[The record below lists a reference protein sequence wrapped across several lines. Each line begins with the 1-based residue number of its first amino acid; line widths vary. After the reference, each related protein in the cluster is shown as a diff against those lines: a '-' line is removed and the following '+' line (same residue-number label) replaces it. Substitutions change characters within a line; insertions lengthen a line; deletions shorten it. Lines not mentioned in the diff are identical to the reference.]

1 MSDPWFEAFRRDP
14 DRAVADLFSGRAGAG
29 SDLRLDVPELLY
41 QQFPPSLADERAQLD
56 DALGSW
62 LSDMREGYASRVQR
76 LGFSVYG
83 KRVGDALVALQL
95 LDLPR
100 TRGRIRTDTGACLAG
115 GLGGRA
121 GRSDPYGHGRL
132 AALAVAIEAG
142 P

>member
-14 DRAVADLFSGRAGAG
+14 DRAVADLFSERAGAG

-62 LSDMREGYASRVQR
+62 LSDMREGYASQVQR

-83 KRVGDALVALQL
+83 KRVGDALIALQL

-100 TRGRIRTDTGACLAG
+100 TR
-115 GLGGRA
+115 
-121 GRSDPYGHGRL
+121 SQDPCGHGRL
-132 AALAVAIEAG
+132 AALAVAIEVGSGARPRAG
-142 P
+142 VLPAVDPRPA